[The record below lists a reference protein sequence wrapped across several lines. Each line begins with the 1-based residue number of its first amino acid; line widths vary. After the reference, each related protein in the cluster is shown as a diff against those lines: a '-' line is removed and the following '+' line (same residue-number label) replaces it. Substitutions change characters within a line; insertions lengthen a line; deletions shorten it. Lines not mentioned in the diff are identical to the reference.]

1 MTTSLQ
7 NHAIGAILGGC
18 KAKKYKRKL
27 IYFVPNFLR

>member
-7 NHAIGAILGGC
+7 NHAIGAILGR
-18 KAKKYKRKL
+18 AKKSKRKL